1 MACGHIGRLFLDLP
15 LASQASDLRPD
26 RPGRRTEP
34 RSGPAAQ
41 GSGSASEPSRAGMS
55 PLRFKSMLVVVLA
68 LGAFAALVA
77 TAPAAM
83 RSDKINKNLCETTGG
98 GKFVPIPG
106 FPGEKADR
114 RLLTDIKYLRRKLRH
129 LHHRRPLQGR
139 RPRRQRRASDRPRP
153 RHRPE
158 HRQGRYLEG
167 DLEACQ
173 AGRAAAERADRAVPL
188 GRLQRRRRPRP
199 RQPPPPLLEPLRHPS
214 GASGEDRLHAA
225 LPGLRFDR
233 RRRRKHRRRQGRRQ
247 GRGWQRR
254 RRGGGIR
261 AGGGKGAGGGGGGI
275 SPRRL
280 MAQFEAL
287 AADPVIE
294 TGGVGLP

>member
-1 MACGHIGRLFLDLP
+1 
-15 LASQASDLRPD
+15 
-26 RPGRRTEP
+26 
-34 RSGPAAQ
+34 
-41 GSGSASEPSRAGMS
+41 MS
-55 PLRFKSMLVVVLA
+55 PRRFKSMLVVVLA

-114 RLLTDIKYLRRKLRH
+114 RLLTDIKYLRRKYDIFITDGLSKDDVHAANGEHPIGLALDIVPNAAKGGTWKEISRLAKRAEPQQNDPIAPFRWVGYNGDAGHGRGNH
-129 LHHRRPLQGR
+129 LHLSWNHSDTRPGH
-139 RPRRQRRASDRPRP
+139 PAKTV
-153 RHRPE
+153 
-158 HRQGRYLEG
+158 YT
-167 DLEACQ
+167 
-173 AGRAAAERADRAVPL
+173 
-188 GRLQRRRRPRP
+188 
-199 RQPPPPLLEPLRHPS
+199 LRCPGS
-214 GASGEDRLHAA
+214 GSTGSGGGGGSID
-225 LPGLRFDR
+225 GGSTGGGKDDG
-233 RRRRKHRRRQGRRQ
+233 KDG
-247 GRGWQRR
+247 GGNGGG
-254 RRGGGIR
+254 GGGIR
-261 AGGGKGAGGGGGGI
+261 AGGGKGGGGGGGGI